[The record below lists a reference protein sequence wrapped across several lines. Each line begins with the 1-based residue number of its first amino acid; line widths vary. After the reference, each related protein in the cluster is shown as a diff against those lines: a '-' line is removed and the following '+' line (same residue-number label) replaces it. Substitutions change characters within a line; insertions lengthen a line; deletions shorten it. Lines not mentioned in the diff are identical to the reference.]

1 MSHLVWVCV
10 YFALDKFYMWKQ
22 QQQKLSPNHEK
33 KIISKICLT
42 DFEFCQ
48 KKKKKTLFKC
58 QQKKRFSYTCCVNDM
73 SMWNETTIQ
82 NRKKNIWILLAFRM
96 NRARWQKL
104 APYPST
110 KSTEKMN
117 THQIFSLS
125 LKFRCVVRLCF
136 TKITCVGKKFT
147 GWN

>member
-10 YFALDKFYMWKQ
+10 YFALDKFYVWKQ

-48 KKKKKTLFKC
+48 
-58 QQKKRFSYTCCVNDM
+58 QKKNTFQMSTKEAIFLYMLCQWYVYVKRNND
-73 SMWNETTIQ
+73 ST
-82 NRKKNIWILLAFRM
+82 RKKNIWILLAFRM